1 MFVFIHYN
9 INNNWHIYTLSKV
22 LNIYKKPKLY
32 NNRYNVLANFD
43 DNVETNDVHKSSS
56 QEPTDTTAY
65 TFVKEILSPPI
76 FIKGV
81 KNVTEIF
88 IEFTNLIG
96 RNSFV
101 WKSSST
107 HLKIQTEKPE
117 DYRIL
122 IRYANITG
130 NETTHS
136 NFFKYL

>member
-1 MFVFIHYN
+1 MLTDSRTKLDKTLTQIKIKNNQIIFRSSKNSTSTNLRKRSQPTSLTTPILQNVF
-9 INNNWHIYTLSKV
+9 T
-22 LNIYKKPKLY
+22 KKPKLY
-32 NNRYNVLANFD
+32 NNRYNVLANLD

-101 WKSSST
+101 
-107 HLKIQTEKPE
+107 
-117 DYRIL
+117 
-122 IRYANITG
+122 
-130 NETTHS
+130 
-136 NFFKYL
+136 